1 MGEAA
6 NVLRRH
12 PEIAIFVAV
21 ALGYWVGRLRFGS
34 FSIGTV
40 TATLLIGVILG
51 QLGIVVSPI
60 VKTIFFDMFIFVVG
74 YRVGP
79 QFFRGL
85 RRDALPQLTLTLI
98 LCGSVLAVACLT
110 SWLFGYNPGVAAG
123 LVAGASTE
131 SATLG
136 SATDAIN
143 QLAVS
148 ADEKKAMLDAMP
160 VAYAI
165 TYLFGTAGVAWWL
178 SKIGPKILGVDLR
191 SVCAELEKSMGQG
204 DSFGEG
210 IQSGYRPTVLRALR
224 VENPQFAE
232 RTVDELEQRF
242 NQHLVIERVRSSSG
256 SIAESAPDLVV
267 HHGDVIVVGIDVAVL
282 FDESMRIGTEVH
294 DAELLN
300 IPIATRDVVITHA
313 PLHGWTIGELALK
326 YGRGVRGRRLV
337 RLGQELPY
345 TRETRVER
353 GDTLTIVGHQR
364 DVERVAKIAGYVDE
378 PSPTTDLTFV
388 GVGMALGALIGLPA
402 LLVGGVE
409 ISLTTS
415 GGVLIL
421 GLVFGWL
428 RARYPV
434 FGRFPEPALWIF
446 DVLGLNTFMAVVG
459 ISTGAAFLSGLLNDG
474 LALFLAGIG
483 VTLVPH
489 TLTILAGKYF
499 LRMHPG
505 ILLGVCTGAGT
516 CTAALAAVKDEAK
529 SKVPALG
536 YTVPYAVGNILL
548 TAWGPVIVALL
559 G

>member
-1 MGEAA
+1 MDEAA
-6 NVLRRH
+6 NVLRHH
-12 PEIAIFVAV
+12 PEIAIFLAV
-21 ALGYWVGRLRFGS
+21 ALGYYVGRLRFGS
-34 FSIGTV
+34 FTLGTV
-40 TATLLIGVILG
+40 AATLLIGVVLG
-51 QLGIVVSPI
+51 QLRIVINPL

-85 RRDALPQLTLTLI
+85 RREAFPQVVLTFV
-98 LCGSVLAVACLT
+98 LCGSVLAMACLAAVA
-110 SWLFGYNPGVAAG
+110 LGHNAGMAAG

-143 QLAVS
+143 RLAVS

-191 SVCAELEKSMGQG
+191 AACAELEKAMGEG
-204 DSFGEG
+204 HALGEG

-232 RTVDELEQRF
+232 RTVAELEHRF
-242 NQHLVIERVRSSSG
+242 DHHLVVERIRRAG
-256 SIAESAPDLVV
+256 GALAEAAPDLVV
-267 HHGDVIVVGIDVAVL
+267 HAGDVIAVGIDMAVL
-282 FDESMRIGTEVH
+282 FDDSMRIGPEVN
-294 DAELLN
+294 DPELLS
-300 IPIATRDVVITHA
+300 IPIATRDVVITRA
-313 PLHGWTIGELALK
+313 PLEGWTIGELASK
-326 YGRGVRGRRLV
+326 YGHGVRGRRLV

-353 GDTLTIVGHQR
+353 GDTFTIYGHLR
-364 DVERVAKIAGYVDE
+364 DVERAAKIAGYMDE
-378 PSPTTDLTFV
+378 PSPATDLAFV
-388 GVGMALGALIGLPA
+388 AAGMALGALVGLPA
-402 LLVGGVE
+402 LLVAGVE

-428 RARYPV
+428 RARHPT

-446 DVLGLNTFMAVVG
+446 DVVGLNTFMAIVG
-459 ISTGAAFLSGLLNDG
+459 IGSGAAFVQGLLEDG
-474 LALFLAGIG
+474 VPLFLAGIM
-483 VTLVPH
+483 VILVPH
-489 TLTILAGKYF
+489 TLTLLAGKYVF
-499 LRMHPG
+499 RMHPG

-516 CTAALAAVKDEAK
+516 CTAALAAVKEEAR
-529 SKVPALG
+529 SKIPALG
-536 YTVPYAVGNILL
+536 YTVPYAIGNVLL
-548 TAWGPVIVALL
+548 TAWGPIVVALVK
-559 G
+559 